1 MNHEI
6 QILVDKANKIMN
18 KTGNKPGTRYP
29 ETLKKIVISMRLDHN
44 MSVREIM
51 KHVGVSSYSAR
62 VWAIDFKKQ
71 NVFRELVV
79 KEHQNK
85 KITTELSTECIDG
98 KNILRFGFPL
108 NFNGNLDQVLRFVE
122 DHKIQKINI
131 KDLGFTG
138 LDHRVFKYDLKNLD
152 LILP

>member
-29 ETLKKIVISMRLDHN
+29 ETLKRIVISMRLDHN
-44 MSVREIM
+44 LSVREIM

-62 VWAIDFKKQ
+62 VWAMDFKKQ

-85 KITTELSTECIDG
+85 KSTTEVKMKKHVNELKSIEFSL
-98 KNILRFGFPL
+98 KILIMLITLLIFESLAFHL
-108 NFNGNLDQVLRFVE
+108 FV
-122 DHKIQKINI
+122 
-131 KDLGFTG
+131 
-138 LDHRVFKYDLKNLD
+138 
-152 LILP
+152 